1 MKLFKSPPLSL
12 SISLPSKDIY
22 FCEYRPNIVFG
33 DLIVKSKKDVTVSNF
48 YIELVSD
55 LTNAFYQTRDDKQS
69 KKYCNERLMR
79 SSKQIK
85 LQTICSGETVIPFD
99 FLEIISYE
107 SVSTRNV
114 LCRYQLKAVL
124 VTDKGKV
131 EAQLPLNFFKKI
143 CHEMITYKGTALNY
157 KLTVPRYVF
166 LGTETKMNLE
176 LTSDSKVKNIG
187 VSLIQQFRFNWVDG
201 DRTRV
206 IAHNEVAEL
215 LNTIDPKIS
224 VTFQDL
230 YTSKTGYI
238 FVHPCYTSE
247 SFECHHQIKI
257 DVLTEDG
264 NYEIIEPLAVMACKA
279 QSGIIPPP
287 MYDCAMEDK
296 PIDISSINLPPH
308 YDCVGKS

>member
-1 MKLFKSPPLSL
+1 MKLFKSPTVSL

-55 LTNAFYQTRDDKQS
+55 LTNAFYQTNDDKQS
-69 KKYCNERLMR
+69 KKYSNERLMR

-85 LQTICSGETVIPFD
+85 LQTICPGETVIPFD

-124 VTDKGKV
+124 QTDKGKV

-143 CHEMITYKGTALNY
+143 CPEMITYKGSSLNY

-166 LGTETKMNLE
+166 LGTETHMKLE
-176 LTSDSKVKNIG
+176 LDSVPTIKNIQ
-187 VSLIQQFRFNWVDG
+187 VSLQQEFKYNWVDG
-201 DRTRV
+201 DRVKEISNTET
-206 IAHNEVAEL
+206 ATL
-215 LNTIDPKIS
+215 LESSDLDIN
-224 VTFQDL
+224 VNFRDL
-230 YTSKTGYI
+230 YTSQAGFM
-238 FVHPCYTSE
+238 FVHPCYTSD
-247 SFECHHQIKI
+247 SFECNHKIKI
-257 DVLTEDG
+257 DILTENG
-264 NYEIIEPLAVMACKA
+264 SYEILEPLALMPCKA
-279 QSGIIPPP
+279 KTGIVPPP
-287 MYDCAMEDK
+287 VYDCALEDT

-308 YDCVGKS
+308 YDCVEKS